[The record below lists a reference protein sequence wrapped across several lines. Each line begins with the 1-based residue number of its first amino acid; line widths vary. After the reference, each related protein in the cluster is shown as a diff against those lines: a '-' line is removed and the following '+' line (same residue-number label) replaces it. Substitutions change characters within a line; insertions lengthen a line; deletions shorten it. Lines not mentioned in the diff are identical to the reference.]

1 MADEKYYQ
9 LGTHTEE
16 QWQELHAELIADG
29 NTYEAVPTRT
39 VTVDDDKQHSPTRGS
54 YLLTDEEA
62 TALKSDSRVRFINID
77 YSKYEEFKP
86 PPDELQAVRPEL
98 VNRYS
103 SGSVENHRNTSTVL
117 LGSLT
122 PNRTG
127 YQLYRHMQFLDPW
140 VDGALAEN
148 AIVNTTIQQYA
159 NGKHV
164 DLVVADEGM
173 WLGHPEFQS
182 NCVEFFSQTTEL
194 EKPIGYTGGNLLPGN
209 GTCDVLDL
217 VLDAPYYIDP
227 EWFNASTDPEYNNGA
242 IIDVVGDGSDFF
254 KREVTVNGV
263 RIMAA
268 GGVGGQ
274 TAVPDAFVEKV
285 ARMFELF
292 TDPTGTGIN
301 ETAQRA
307 LIQNL
312 SGDTGTYHAG
322 KPTIQRVAR
331 GAGADYS
338 TNFLTDAGI
347 IFWNLTD
354 LFDATVQNDMVW
366 YLNST
371 GGSPGDGDQDAQ
383 EVIEHVFHTIHM
395 HGLDAQTLKLY
406 PFLSSDWNTG
416 PLYNAMVEAYDGGFW
431 DSSGYGGNAWK
442 TDGDAFEVAA
452 KEYLYLLN
460 FCMFDYSSLW
470 EGGSLSPEW
479 SDSMRTPAGIQSNNP
494 LGYALHN
501 SYIAPVISKP
511 TLATIRNIFQ
521 DGDTGDPTVAG
532 ASGYNVTVTDRLTTR
547 WDGTIVPVESVARD
561 WWGNAS
567 QRSAK
572 FANEGTVTVTSN
584 YTRSNC
590 NGDNTA
596 KPPGTEGRHG
606 TPCGALAFGRTQGW
620 AYNANKWNLDL
631 YGSLGI
637 GIEQG
642 FDLQKLF
649 HRLKPINPVYQT
661 KDPTLSSNSWGY
673 RSDKSPSS
681 LNANV
686 SNATTLYYT
695 HRATANVSYTTETG
709 IAWLSHMGTQ
719 GDSGRWKGQMKT
731 NSLTTALDEMIEEG
745 VIFVG
750 AAGNSN
756 QKVVKE
762 GHPDYD
768 NYITTTDAGSLED
781 SSVFEFGVEVYG
793 TTNRTGFPQQGGR
806 YTNADGNTDYK
817 TINIGALD
825 DNYGTGSTE
834 RKVGYSDRGNQIDVF
849 AAADGTLAANKMY
862 TELSD
867 RPDTYPGF
875 TESEVA
881 TDCAFSGTSAACPVA
896 AGFLT
901 TVLEH
906 NRDWTWKELKEWT
919 LNLNTQDSS
928 DFYVGV
934 ESTTP
939 NDANWTDYPS
949 LEGASPRVLYQAP
962 WDERFKTGKRRIT
975 NKLTIKGAANFRLKK

>member
-29 NTYEAVPTRT
+29 NTYEAVPSR
-39 VTVDDDKQHSPTRGS
+39 VVEVDDDKQHSATRGS
-54 YLLTDEEA
+54 YLLTEEEA

-103 SGSVENHRNTSTVL
+103 SGSVENHRNTSTVA

-140 VDGALAEN
+140 VDGGLAEN

-159 NGKHV
+159 TGKNV
-164 DLVVADEGM
+164 DLIVADEGM

-227 EWFNASTDPEYNNGA
+227 EWFDADP
-242 IIDVVGDGSDFF
+242 
-254 KREVTVNGV
+254 
-263 RIMAA
+263 
-268 GGVGGQ
+268 
-274 TAVPDAFVEKV
+274 
-285 ARMFELF
+285 
-292 TDPTGTGIN
+292 
-301 ETAQRA
+301 
-307 LIQNL
+307 
-312 SGDTGTYHAG
+312 
-322 KPTIQRVAR
+322 
-331 GAGADYS
+331 
-338 TNFLTDAGI
+338 
-347 IFWNLTD
+347 
-354 LFDATVQNDMVW
+354 
-366 YLNST
+366 
-371 GGSPGDGDQDAQ
+371 
-383 EVIEHVFHTIHM
+383 
-395 HGLDAQTLKLY
+395 
-406 PFLSSDWNTG
+406 
-416 PLYNAMVEAYDGGFW
+416 
-431 DSSGYGGNAWK
+431 GN
-442 TDGDAFEVAA
+442 
-452 KEYLYLLN
+452 
-460 FCMFDYSSLW
+460 
-470 EGGSLSPEW
+470 
-479 SDSMRTPAGIQSNNP
+479 
-494 LGYALHN
+494 
-501 SYIAPVISKP
+501 
-511 TLATIRNIFQ
+511 
-521 DGDTGDPTVAG
+521 
-532 ASGYNVTVTDRLTTR
+532 RLTSR
-547 WDGTIVPVESVARD
+547 WDGTTVPQESVARD

-686 SNATTLYYT
+686 SNATTLYYN

-709 IAWLSHMGTQ
+709 IAWLSHMGLT

-731 NSLTTALDEMIEEG
+731 NSLTTALDEMIDEG

-781 SSVFEFGVEVYG
+781 SSLFEFGVEVYG

-834 RKVGYSDRGNQIDVF
+834 RKVNYSDRGEQIDVF

-906 NRDWTWKELKEWT
+906 NRDWTWKELKEWVLSLT
-919 LNLNTQDSS
+919 VQDAS
-928 DFYVGV
+928 DFYIGA

-949 LEGASPRVLYQAP
+949 LEGAEPRVLYQAP
-962 WDERFKTGKRRIT
+962 WDERYKTGKRRVT
-975 NKLTIKGAANFRLKK
+975 NKLTIKGAANIRLRK